1 MEKIQIG
8 LQLHS
13 VREDFAENPEM
24 TLQKVAEMGYQG
36 VELVY
41 SALTREA
48 EYYTQ
53 LLNQTGLACYS
64 VMMDWKELQP
74 GVLEEALEYCKKLP
88 CDCVVI
94 GSLHLGPLAEQ
105 PDYDQFLL
113 NFVNTAAETIRAA
126 GFKTGFHNHDKD
138 HFNKVSDGRTF
149 FEFLFDN
156 IKEDFMLMIDT
167 GNTMGGGADPIELV
181 KRYSHRT
188 EIAHFKGYS
197 AENNYVTPVW
207 EAEIDGEKLLDTL
220 LYDGDAKVL
229 SIEFGRRGDYIPFER
244 AARSYTWLA
253 DQLKA
258 KNLL

>member
-53 LLNQTGLACYS
+53 LLKQTGLACYS

-113 NFVNTAAETIRAA
+113 NFVKTAAETIRAA

-149 FEFLFDN
+149 FEFLFD
-156 IKEDFMLMIDT
+156 MT
-167 GNTMGGGADPIELV
+167 
-181 KRYSHRT
+181 
-188 EIAHFKGYS
+188 
-197 AENNYVTPVW
+197 
-207 EAEIDGEKLLDTL
+207 
-220 LYDGDAKVL
+220 
-229 SIEFGRRGDYIPFER
+229 
-244 AARSYTWLA
+244 
-253 DQLKA
+253 QLQC
-258 KNLL
+258 LQVV